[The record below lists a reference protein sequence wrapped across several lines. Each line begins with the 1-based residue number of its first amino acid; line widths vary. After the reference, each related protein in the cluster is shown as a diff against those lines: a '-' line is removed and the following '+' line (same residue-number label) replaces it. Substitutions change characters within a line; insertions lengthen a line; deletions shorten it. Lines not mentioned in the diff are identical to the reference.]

1 MCEVTVVIPNYNGQ
15 KYLLPCLR
23 ALYESSNVEMHVI
36 VVDNG
41 SEDQSITDAKELF
54 PQVNYILLDR
64 NYGFC
69 RAVNVG
75 IRTADTEYVLLLNND
90 TEVCVGF
97 VEKLL
102 RRIKRNP
109 LIFSVEAKM
118 LQYGNHELIDSA
130 GTYYDALGWAF
141 ARGKDASVRKYNR
154 QCRTFAACAGAA
166 IYRKAVFEEIGY
178 FDEKHFAYLEDI
190 DIGYRARIYGYI
202 NLYEPKAQVIHV
214 GSAASGSRYNEF
226 KTRYSVR
233 NNIYLIYKN
242 MPVWQIVL
250 NLPFLMI
257 GFFIKALFFWKKG
270 LGSVYLKSLKD
281 GFAICD
287 AGNKVIYDRSR
298 LKNYLR
304 IQAELWI
311 NVARRLS

>member
-109 LIFSVEAKM
+109 LIFSVEA
-118 LQYGNHELIDSA
+118 
-130 GTYYDALGWAF
+130 
-141 ARGKDASVRKYNR
+141 SVRKYNR

-242 MPVWQIVL
+242 MPAWQMAV
-250 NLPFLMI
+250 NGLPIAAGMFV
-257 GFFIKALFFWKKG
+257 KYLFFKK
-270 LGSVYLKSLKD
+270 LG
-281 GFAICD
+281 
-287 AGNKVIYDRSR
+287 
-298 LKNYLR
+298 
-304 IQAELWI
+304 
-311 NVARRLS
+311 